1 MNSHITSTPLIN
13 SYKSGSLP
21 ASPNHSR
28 LTPNFRSPKYLI
40 ASPTCGTPVKRL
52 SERGASPLA
61 NSTVNVSLYTNTQSP
76 GLASRIV
83 QYDRAQNGRSPT
95 FNRKFGSPGI
105 FPIVHLYKQSLPV
118 ASPKPKRVT
127 VKIAPPDDLS
137 MYNHIDHSIIM
148 SENSRITTFPEHP
161 ANETGT
167 RSVLDALK
175 EISRKRIHS
184 AAEFESS
191 SPEGSTRKRNKRI
204 LESTSNQPST
214 TNSLNV
220 TPQLNNNNKR
230 LREESPPDMNCLTV
244 SSNSNNPAANTDSVK
259 STASKRYC
267 SIDPITAS
275 FTSANLRLQELR
287 KGPAKNPLEFPED
300 LPESPLRKTQQV
312 SIDTQ
317 TEAPKAT
324 EDVIT
329 TEKSKEA
336 PIAEIPVVKPVEKP
350 REVPLFDPRPLEVL
364 RRNKLAA
371 LLGAINGETPI
382 LEKVP
387 LPNSL
392 DTPQKINYGAT
403 TISTTSIVPEK
414 TPKHVTFDLPDVPT
428 PILVTNPNIT
438 QTTTSLVMPIPST
451 MIAPSISSPVGGI
464 SFMANSTVSPIITTT
479 APVQTPQSTPPKVL
493 GGFKFD
499 LQQTTPN
506 LTSTINLESQNVLTA
521 NISSPNNAVPK
532 FGCDFGTPQQ
542 PVVAPT
548 TTLSFGLPPA
558 SSTVQTS
565 NIATPTFNFGAVTT
579 TSSTFGFGTTST
591 SITSPAATSAA
602 QPAFSFTP
610 KLAEAIPKSAQRI
623 SPGTRYP
630 LLFGGTTTPTT
641 NIFAKPFETAAEVIP
656 ATIPT
661 TTVGFPLTTS
671 ASTPKFGQLATGSTL
686 FGGTTTTE
694 ATKPTFSFGGGAP
707 LTTSSSNITFGN
719 NSTNA
724 KPVPTFGGTL
734 NNTSEK
740 PPGIATPTFG
750 NAVEKSSGI
759 LAQTFGSTTD
769 KSSGIG
775 AQTFGNIA
783 EKSSGIVAPTFVSTL
798 NSNTLEK
805 VAPTFGNMTE
815 KSSGIVLPTFGTTS
829 NISTA
834 ATTTNTIFGASPFA
848 PPNTAA
854 ITSTA
859 NSTFGGFGTVTKTN
873 TQPIKFGDSSAANN
887 QPTTTVQPQS
897 LFSFGGGTTEPP
909 KMFANNGSTAFGN
922 KDQLPS
928 FGANKLSF
936 GGFGNT
942 STNSTFGTNQP
953 AEVAP
958 PNQTVQPNTFGF
970 GGGSAFGGTADSAFN
985 KPASFDAN
993 QSSTNNTFGA
1003 PNNNNN
1009 ASSFNSPAPAFGAGP
1024 TQPQQSKL
1032 FTFGTATATPK
1043 AEVPALDKPSGVF
1056 AFGTP
1061 TPKPPARQFNFSTNA
1076 NNNNT
1081 PYGAVLFG
1089 APNGGAPAP
1098 PQPVMQFGGGGFN
1111 APPALQGSPGM
1122 FSIGSGSSSGPSRP
1136 RAQLKTKRRT

>member
-40 ASPTCGTPVKRL
+40 ASPTCGTPVRRL
-52 SERGASPLA
+52 SEREASPLA

-95 FNRKFGSPGI
+95 YNRKFGSPGI

-118 ASPKPKRVT
+118 ASPKPKKVT

-161 ANETGT
+161 ANESGT

-191 SPEGSTRKRNKRI
+191 SAEGSNRKRNKRI
-204 LESTSNQPST
+204 LESTANQS
-214 TNSLNV
+214 SLNL
-220 TPQLNNNNKR
+220 TPQVNNNNKR

-244 SSNSNNPAANTDSVK
+244 SSNSNNSAALTTNTDSVK

-287 KGPAKNPLEFPED
+287 KGPAKNPLDFPED
-300 LPESPLRKTQQV
+300 LPESPFRKTQQV

-324 EDVIT
+324 EDFIT
-329 TEKSKEA
+329 TTESTKAKAKEA
-336 PIAEIPVVKPVEKP
+336 APEVPVKAAEKP

-371 LLGAINGETPI
+371 LLGAINGEKPI

-387 LPNSL
+387 LPNSV
-392 DTPQKINYGAT
+392 DTPQKINYSAVP
-403 TISTTSIVPEK
+403 ISTTPSIVPEK
-414 TPKHVTFDLPDVPT
+414 APKHVTFDLPAVSV
-428 PILVTNPNIT
+428 PILATNPNIT

-451 MIAPSISSPVGGI
+451 MIAPSVSSPVGVI
-464 SFMANSTVSPIITTT
+464 SFIANSSTVLPITTT
-479 APVQTPQSTPPKVL
+479 TPVQTAQSTPPKVS

-506 LTSTINLESQNVLTA
+506 LTSTTNQNVSTTSTA
-521 NISSPNNAVPK
+521 NAVPTY
-532 FGCDFGTPQQ
+532 FGTPQQ
-542 PVVAPT
+542 PVVASP
-548 TTLSFGLPPA
+548 TTLSFGPPPP
-558 SSTVQTS
+558 SSTVQT
-565 NIATPTFNFGAVTT
+565 ATPSFNFGAAPT
-579 TSSTFGFGTTST
+579 TSGTFGFGTTST
-591 SITSPAATSAA
+591 PAATSTAP
-602 QPAFSFTP
+602 PAFSFTP
-610 KLAEAIPKSAQRI
+610 KPAEAIPKSAQRI

-630 LLFGGTTTPTT
+630 LLFGGTATPTT
-641 NIFAKPFETAAEVIP
+641 NMFAKPFQTAAEVVST
-656 ATIPT
+656 TISS
-661 TTVGFPLTTS
+661 TVGFPLTTS
-671 ASTPKFGQLATGSTL
+671 ASTPKFGQLTSGSTL
-686 FGGTTTTE
+686 FGGTTTTTTA

-707 LTTSSSNITFGN
+707 LTTSSSNITFGTTEKSSFGSTL
-719 NSTNA
+719 NSTA
-724 KPVPTFGGTL
+724 
-734 NNTSEK
+734 EK
-740 PPGIATPTFG
+740 PPGIVTPTFG
-750 NAVEKSSGI
+750 SSTEKSSGI
-759 LAQTFGSTTD
+759 TAQTFGSTT
-769 KSSGIG
+769 
-775 AQTFGNIA
+775 
-783 EKSSGIVAPTFVSTL
+783 EKSSVAPTFVSTL
-798 NSNTLEK
+798 SNNTLEK
-805 VAPTFGNMTE
+805 VAPTFGHITE
-815 KSSGIVLPTFGTTS
+815 KSSEVVLPTFGTTS
-829 NISTA
+829 NIST
-834 ATTTNTIFGASPFA
+834 TNNIFGASPFS

-854 ITSTA
+854 IASTA
-859 NSTFGGFGTVTKTN
+859 NSTFGGFGTVTKSS
-873 TQPIKFGDSSAANN
+873 TQPIKFGDSSG
-887 QPTTTVQPQS
+887 PTTTAQPPQS
-897 LFSFGGGTTEPP
+897 LFSFGGGTAEPP
-909 KMFANNGSTAFGN
+909 KMFANNGTTAFGSSTN

-928 FGANKLSF
+928 FGANKLTF
-936 GGFGNT
+936 GGFGST
-942 STNSTFGTNQP
+942 ATNSTFSTNQP
-953 AEVAP
+953 AEVPP
-958 PNQTVQPNTFGF
+958 PNQTVQPNSFSF

-985 KPASFDAN
+985 KPAGFDAN
-993 QSSTNNTFGA
+993 PSSTNQVVPFGA
-1003 PNNNNN
+1003 LNNSN

-1024 TQPQQSKL
+1024 TQQSQQSKL

-1056 AFGTP
+1056 AFGTSIQ
-1061 TPKPPARQFNFSTNA
+1061 KPAARQFNFSANA
-1076 NNNNT
+1076 NNNT
-1081 PYGAVLFG
+1081 PYGTVLFG
-1089 APNGGAPAP
+1089 APNGGP

-1111 APPALQGSPGM
+1111 APPAPQGSPGM